1 MEKEILIIRL
11 SSIGD
16 VIHCTPVARTLKAA
30 WPHCRITW
38 MVGETAADLLKNSP
52 YVDEVI
58 MWSRERFERH
68 IRKLEFTK
76 ALRMWRELQKILA
89 NREFDAV
96 LDIHGLFLSGMI
108 ARQAKAKRRIGL
120 AGARELN
127 PLFMTETALPL
138 GKQVT
143 EKYLGVVKALGI
155 NEFDFRMHLALTA
168 ENREFAKQYL
178 AKEGILPQER
188 FAVIIPGTTWQSKN
202 WPIDFFCKTI
212 KRLRRDFKIVLGGG
226 KAEAALGMEIEKSC
240 APGISNAI
248 GKTGL
253 LDMAGIIEQAAI
265 VVTGDT
271 GPLHIAAA
279 LGVPT
284 VSVFG
289 PTDPEVYAPVGGDN
303 IVLFHKLGCSFCHKM
318 VCPDGHNMCMYSVA
332 PEDVIEAVYRL
343 TR

>member
-16 VIHCTPVARTLKAA
+16 VIHCTPVARSLKAA
-30 WPHCRITW
+30 WPRCRITW
-38 MVGETAADLLKNSP
+38 LVGEVAAGLVENSP
-52 YVDEVI
+52 CVDEVI
-58 MWSRERFERH
+58 IWSRERFESH
-68 IRKLEFTK
+68 LRKLEFSK
-76 ALRMWRELQKILA
+76 AMGMWRELKRILEPR
-89 NREFDAV
+89 NFDAV

-108 ARQAKAKRRIGL
+108 ARQVKSGRRIGL

-127 PLFMTETALPL
+127 SLFVTETAPAL
-138 GKQVT
+138 GKHVT

-155 NEFDFRMHLALTA
+155 EQFDYRMQLTLAD
-168 ENREFAKQYL
+168 ENREAARQYL
-178 AKEGILPQER
+178 AEAGILPQER
-188 FAVIIPGTTWQSKN
+188 FAVIIPGTTWRSKN
-202 WPIDFFCKTI
+202 WPVDFFCKTI

-226 KAEAALGMEIEKSC
+226 KAEIPLGIEIEKDC
-240 APGISNAI
+240 GPEVINAI

-253 LDMAGIIEQAAI
+253 LDMAGIIEQAAV

-289 PTDPEVYAPVGGDN
+289 PTDPEVYAPAGQEN
-303 IVLFHKLGCSFCHKM
+303 IVLFHKLTCSFCHKM

-332 PEDVIEAVYRL
+332 PDEVTAAVYRL
-343 TR
+343 AR